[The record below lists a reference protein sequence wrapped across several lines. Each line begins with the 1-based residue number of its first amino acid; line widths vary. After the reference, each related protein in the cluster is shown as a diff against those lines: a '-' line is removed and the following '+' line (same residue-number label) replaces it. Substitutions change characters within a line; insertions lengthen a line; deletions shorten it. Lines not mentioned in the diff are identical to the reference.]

1 MVAGA
6 GRNLFMIV
14 EQAARGERDLEP
26 CPQSSRRLHPK
37 PRVFILQDFYL
48 PGEKVGGPV
57 WTIANMVEHVG
68 DRFEFMIAALDRD
81 FMSNTPY
88 PSIERNAWNRV
99 GKASVFY
106 ASQLSSR
113 NIVSL
118 IRESAPDILY
128 LNSFFGRSTVKTL
141 ILRRLRYIL
150 DIPVVLAPHGEF
162 SVGALEIKARKKRAY
177 VGLARKLDLCR
188 DVVWHASTA
197 WEEKEIKDTIGP
209 RCHTHIAPELTPL
222 PPPEDATPSPR
233 PNKSSGELRLVFLSR
248 ITPKKNLLQALDIV
262 RAAPGDIALDIFGP
276 IEDQAY
282 WRECLREIYN
292 QPRKN
297 RVRYCG
303 MVPHA
308 KVWETLS
315 RYQMFFL
322 PTLGENFGYAILEAL
337 TVGCPV
343 VISDRTPWRNL
354 AVQRVGWDVPLD
366 KPERWQGALR
376 EAVAMDNATYA
387 SFSTAARQFARA
399 WMNSPDLDRQAV
411 ALLERALESNA
422 TRPRSAPRKEWGD
435 ERSQHK

>member
-1 MVAGA
+1 M
-6 GRNLFMIV
+6 RV
-14 EQAARGERDLEP
+14 EQAARGEGDFEP
-26 CPQSSRRLHPK
+26 CPQSARQLRQK

-48 PGEKVGGPV
+48 PGENVGGPV
-57 WTIANMVEHVG
+57 WTIANMVERIG

-88 PSIERNAWNRV
+88 SSIERNAWNRV

-106 ASQLSSR
+106 ASQLSRR
-113 NIVSL
+113 NIVRL

-128 LNSFFGRSTVKTL
+128 LNSFFWRSTVKTL
-141 ILRRLRYIL
+141 ILRRLRRIP

-162 SVGALEIKARKKRAY
+162 SDGALQLKAWKKRAY
-177 VGLARKLDLCR
+177 IAVARVVNLCR
-188 DVVWHASTA
+188 NVTWHASTA
-197 WEEKEIKDTIGP
+197 WEEKEIKDTVGHG
-209 RCHTHIAPELTPL
+209 CCVHIAPELAPL
-222 PPPEDATPSPR
+222 SPPENAETSPR
-233 PNKSSGELRLVFLSR
+233 PNKSTGQLRLVFLSR
-248 ITPKKNLLQALDIV
+248 ITPKKNLLQALKIV
-262 RAAPGDIALDIFGP
+262 RTVPGDIALDIFGP
-276 IEDQAY
+276 IEDQSY

-354 AVQRVGWDVPLD
+354 AAQRVGWDVPLD
-366 KPERWQGALR
+366 KPECWEAALR

-387 SFSTAARQFARA
+387 SFSAAAREFARA
-399 WMNSPDLDRQAV
+399 WMNSPDLERQAV
-411 ALLERALESNA
+411 ALFERALESNA
-422 TRPRSAPRKEWGD
+422 PRPRSSPRNEWGD
-435 ERSQHK
+435 ERFQQG